1 MNISFAYKRTVELS
15 IDEWGQI
22 VSGPVVEKLE
32 TAVFP
37 GYLQRLRWFAS
48 KGTSITVTKVLKH
61 ARIPQQPYD
70 AFIILLEVATRDGHP
85 DIYQLPICFIPG
97 EDSGEIPEGA
107 MAPITVGQTTGFL
120 CDAAWCNAFRNTL
133 LSNIIT
139 NTVVPQAGGE
149 ELMFRSAQP
158 IPAEQ
163 LPSRPLNAEQ
173 SNTSFIYSDRY
184 FLKMYRKVEFGVN
197 PDMELSEFLSDQG
210 FRNTPA
216 FCGEIKWKTKQGELA
231 LVILSE
237 LVPGSVDGWG
247 FILSQLRDLNNR
259 LLAKKDLLDDE
270 ETEAE
275 LKELLHGQL
284 TGAVR
289 RLATRTA
296 EMHVALAS
304 SSEDSFAP
312 EPDSSELQSRMIR
325 QINVSVTKSLNL
337 LSERIDGLEAGT
349 RTEAQKLI
357 ERRDE
362 LLSMLEHY
370 MPGESGARI
379 RIHGDYHL
387 GQVLY
392 KDGDFF
398 ITDFEGEPGR
408 PYAARRNKQSP
419 LRDVAGM
426 IRSFH
431 YAAYASVLLD
441 DRYRKDEH
449 HILFPVLQKWYEQMT
464 GVFLQSY
471 LLSMEEKHL
480 VPASIEEFDATLT
493 LFLLDKAMYELVYEV
508 NNRPDWI
515 RIPVRGICSLIEKM
529 RHSSPESA
537 YAGR

>member
-1 MNISFAYKRTVELS
+1 MNISFAYKRVVELK
-15 IDEWGQI
+15 IDEWGQV
-22 VSGPVVEKLE
+22 VSGPVVAKLE

-37 GYLQRLRWFAS
+37 GYLQGRRWFAS
-48 KGTSITVTKVLKH
+48 KGTSITLTRVLKS
-61 ARIPQQPYD
+61 ARVPQQPYD
-70 AFIILLEVATRDGHP
+70 AYIILLEVATREGRP

-97 EDSGEIPEGA
+97 EDSGEIPDGA
-107 MAPITVGQTTGFL
+107 MAPIMVGQTAGFL
-120 CDAAWCNAFRNTL
+120 CDAAWCDTFRNTL

-139 NTVVPQAGGE
+139 NTVVPQAGDE

-163 LPSRPLNAEQ
+163 FPSRTLNAEQ
-173 SNTSFIYSDRY
+173 SNTSFIYSEMY
-184 FLKMYRKVEFGVN
+184 FMKMYRKVEFGVN
-197 PDMELSEFLSDQG
+197 PDMELSEFLSDRG

-216 FCGEIKWKTKQGELA
+216 FCGEIKWKTKQGDLS
-231 LVILSE
+231 LVILNE
-237 LVPGSVDGWG
+237 LVPGSVDGWS

-259 LLAKKDLLDDE
+259 LLAKKDLLDEE
-270 ETEAE
+270 ETAAE

-284 TGAVR
+284 TSAVR
-289 RLATRTA
+289 LLATRTA
-296 EMHVALAS
+296 EMHTMLAS
-304 SSEDSFAP
+304 SPEDSFAP
-312 EPDSSELQSRMIR
+312 EPDSQELQSRMIR
-325 QINVSVTKSLNL
+325 QINTSVTRSLNL
-337 LSERIDGLEAGT
+337 LHERIDGLEAGT

-357 ERRDE
+357 DGRDE

-370 MPGESGARI
+370 MPGESGVRI

-392 KDGDFF
+392 KEGEFF
-398 ITDFEGEPGR
+398 ITDFEGEPAR
-408 PYAARRNKQSP
+408 PYAARRTKQSP

-441 DRYRKDEH
+441 ERYRKEEH
-449 HILFPVLQKWYEQMT
+449 HILFGVLQKWFEQMT
-464 GVFLQSY
+464 DVFLQSY
-471 LLSMEEKHL
+471 LLSMEEKQL
-480 VPASIEEFDATLT
+480 VPASVEEFDSTLT
-493 LFLLDKAMYELVYEV
+493 LFLLDKALYELVYEL